1 MCICY
6 RFWCFCWGYSQ
17 TRHQCPQS
25 KSSACFESKT
35 PATFSIKAERISW
48 GWTTDCK
55 STGTNMSRKLGI
67 QKPECIFSFTC
78 ILNLKWCPSFIQAVS
93 KHEIFMLCIKWKSL
107 IQVHIRDLW
116 QAHCSIVNLKLAK
129 NIQVYCKLFILKNSD
144 IVWVVCCGMCL
155 SMFHFLHLK
164 RVINNYKYS
173 SKTRLFLKYFILYV
187 IS

>member
-25 KSSACFESKT
+25 ESSACFESKT

-107 IQVHIRDLW
+107 IQVHIR
-116 QAHCSIVNLKLAK
+116 
-129 NIQVYCKLFILKNSD
+129 LF
-144 IVWVVCCGMCL
+144 VG
-155 SMFHFLHLK
+155 
-164 RVINNYKYS
+164 
-173 SKTRLFLKYFILYV
+173 SKETTKALMTFERLDCTSNGGKQQM
-187 IS
+187 SRTG